1 MAPEMTSDIE
11 PRVSA
16 DDLDKIRSSNV
27 FNLAHYNA
35 QLKLSLDYKT
45 ALVHYVVEGERQ
57 NLTPHALFVPAFVK
71 PQLEALGE
79 SVGAGEV
86 LLSYLRHPAAP
97 IDPHPLFNAQY
108 YRDMGVACR
117 GDATYL
123 QEYIGRHTDGAEFVS
138 PCALFD
144 GQYYYERYNDIA
156 AKGLDPLL
164 HYLRHGWLEQRQPHP
179 LFQPLH
185 WRRSLESR
193 GAAIEELCP
202 LLQYFSDP
210 ATWSV
215 SPHPLFDP
223 EYYRVRREAS
233 DVLGDGKYPPL
244 AEMLAAREPVACHYL
259 FDPAYYMEQAARR
272 GIALGSHPLVHYVRG
287 NGRGELAPHILF
299 DTTRY
304 LEKHPDVERSGRDPL
319 QHYIEVG
326 RLEGSR
332 EPNPLFSQRHYASR
346 LSGRVGKDFDLLQHY
361 ILSGGRDL
369 IEPHPLFEAELYAA
383 YNPTCLTAGDTPLSH
398 YVRSW
403 AANGVEFPPWGTAL
417 TPRRGE
423 PMTGR
428 FDIVVVSHEL
438 THTGAPLILLKIVEQ
453 LVARLNLSVLVLSDR
468 GGELLD
474 DFVEWSP
481 VLVLDAA
488 RKAGIPAR
496 QFLKEILASFATK
509 PRLMLINTV
518 CPELFDY
525 ARDDLAAW
533 GVPIMTLAHELASSF
548 DAARFEN
555 IYSVSNCIV
564 YPAQFVRDEAHRL
577 YELPIEKT
585 ELIPQG
591 LLNPEFGQI
600 DGASAR
606 AALLDDLGA
615 PDDAFIVLGCGTI
628 DARKGIDVFVRAAAL
643 SLKLERQD
651 DKARPLYFVW
661 VGGGPTDR
669 HSPYWY
675 ALQDIRRGGIE
686 DRVHFLG
693 PRTHPEA
700 CFVACDAFVMTSRMD
715 PFPCVIHEAMAC
727 GKPIIAFEGAGGAAE
742 AIRGGAGITLPYGDV
757 DDMAQAV
764 RRLATEP
771 RLAARYGAKA
781 KKIVR
786 TRYVF
791 KDYVDNLLSA
801 VERHAGV
808 GFEAR
813 GATRPRARDGVRT
826 IFTLPS
832 WDASVGQLLLGQIV
846 AGLSCR
852 GIDAEIIFTGDG
864 GTASDAGRLPDL
876 PYRFL
881 LPTFREAVTYRGKWE
896 RLERILESAAPAIFV
911 HGRDDVASAL
921 APVVPDRIGVLG
933 ILDRDDPA
941 CLEQACRL
949 GRYWQRVVGLS
960 ERVLDRVAAEMP
972 SLVPISVCIPP
983 GAERRAAPSRRDP
996 QQPLRIICF
1005 SPPLASRPTAMLL
1018 TALARCVSAAVTVVL
1033 ERPEDEAALR
1043 SAAVAPETLA
1053 TTEIVAARS
1062 AQDIAR
1068 ILGAGDVLVMPYESG
1083 HAALGLVEAMSFG
1096 VVPIVVDNSGGPCE
1110 PIIDGENGFIVT
1122 RRERDAVVR
1131 RILRLSAD
1139 AELLGRMRNTAWAT
1153 IEARSLDLERM
1164 YDRYAELVHEMHRA
1178 LRSGEYV
1185 RPKPIYTHPDYGGR
1199 SLPPA
1204 LQLDPDRL
1212 HRP

>member
-1 MAPEMTSDIE
+1 MTSDIE
-11 PRVSA
+11 PRVCAA

-27 FNLAHYNA
+27 FDLAHYNS
-35 QLKLSLDYKT
+35 QLEQPLDYET
-45 ALVHYVVEGERQ
+45 ALVHYIVEGEQQ

-86 LLSYLRHPAAP
+86 LLSYLRHAAAP
-97 IDPHPLFNAQY
+97 IDPHPLFSAQY
-108 YRDMGVACR
+108 YRDMGVTCR

-123 QEYIGRHTDGAEFVS
+123 QEYIGRSTDGAEFVS

-144 GQYYYERYNDIA
+144 GQYYYERYEDVA
-156 AKGLDPLL
+156 AQRIDPLL
-164 HYLRHGWLEQRQPHP
+164 HYLSSGWLELRQPHP
-179 LFQPLH
+179 LFLLPH
-185 WRRSLESR
+185 WKRSLESR

-202 LLQYFSDP
+202 LFQYFSDP
-210 ATWSV
+210 GTWSV

-223 EYYRVRREAS
+223 EYYAVQREAS
-233 DVLGDGKYPPL
+233 DVSGDGKYPPL

-259 FDPAYYMEQAARR
+259 FDPAYYLEQAARR
-272 GIALGSHPLVHYVRG
+272 DIALHSHPLVHYVRG
-287 NGRGELAPHILF
+287 NGRGELAPHPLF
-299 DTTRY
+299 NTTYY
-304 LEKHPDVERSGRDPL
+304 LEKNPDVERSNHNPL
-319 QHYIEVG
+319 QHYIEGG
-326 RLEGSR
+326 RHEGR
-332 EPNPLFSQRHYASR
+332 APNPLFSQKHYASQM
-346 LSGRVGKDFDLLQHY
+346 SGPVGREFDLLRHY
-361 ILSGGRDL
+361 ILSGDRDL
-369 IEPHPLFEAELYAA
+369 NDPHPLFEAKLYAA
-383 YNPTCLTAGDTPLSH
+383 YNPACLTAGDTPLSH

-417 TPRRGE
+417 TPRRGK

-428 FDIVVVSHEL
+428 FDVVVVSHEM
-438 THTGAPLILLKIVEQ
+438 TRTGAPLILLKIVEQ
-453 LVARLNLSVLVLSDR
+453 LVARLNLSVLVLSER
-468 GGELLD
+468 GGELID
-474 DFVEWSP
+474 DFVEWAP

-488 RKAGIPAR
+488 SKAGISGR
-496 QFLKEILASFATK
+496 QFVKAILASFSTK
-509 PRLMLINTV
+509 PRLLLINTV

-525 ARDDLAAW
+525 AKDDLAAW
-533 GVPIMTLAHELASSF
+533 DTPIMTLAHELASSF
-548 DAARFEN
+548 DATRFEN
-555 IYSVSNCIV
+555 IYSVSKCIV
-564 YPAQFVRDEAHRL
+564 YPAQFVRDEAHNL

-585 ELIPQG
+585 EVIPQG
-591 LLNPEFGQI
+591 LLNPEFGKI

-615 PDDAFIVLGCGTI
+615 PDDAFIVLGCGTT
-628 DARKGIDVFVRAAAL
+628 DARKGIDSFVRAAAL
-643 SLKLERQD
+643 SLKLERHD
-651 DKARPLYFVW
+651 EKARPLYFVW

-669 HSPYWY
+669 SSPYWY
-675 ALQDIRRGGIE
+675 ALQDIRRGGIA

-693 PRTHPEA
+693 PRTRPEA
-700 CFVACDAFVMTSRMD
+700 CFVACDAFVMTSRLD

-757 DDMAQAV
+757 DEMAQAV
-764 RRLATEP
+764 HRLATEP
-771 RLAARYGAKA
+771 GLAARYGAKA

-791 KDYVDNLLSA
+791 SDYVDKLLSA

-808 GFEAR
+808 GIEAR
-813 GATRPRARDGVRT
+813 PATRPKARARVRT
-826 IFTLPS
+826 IFTFPS
-832 WDASVGQLLLGQIV
+832 WDASVDQRLLGQIV

-852 GIDAEIIFTGDG
+852 DIDAEIIFTGDG
-864 GTASDAGRLPDL
+864 AAASDIGQLPDL

-881 LPTFREAVTYRGKWE
+881 LPTFRDAMTYRGKWE
-896 RLERILESAAPAIFV
+896 RLERILEIAAPAIFV

-983 GAERRAAPSRRDP
+983 GAERRAAPSRRGRRR
-996 QQPLRIICF
+996 PLRIICF
-1005 SPPLASRPTAMLL
+1005 SPPLAPRSTAMLL
-1018 TALARCVSAAVTVVL
+1018 TALARSVSAAVTVVL

-1043 SAAVAPETLA
+1043 SAGVAPETLA

-1062 AQDIAR
+1062 AQDVAR

-1122 RRERDAVVR
+1122 RRERDAVVG

-1139 AELLGRMRNTAWAT
+1139 AELLDRMRNSAWAT
-1153 IEARSLDLERM
+1153 IEARSLDLVRM
-1164 YDRYAELVHEMHRA
+1164 YDRYAELLHEMHHA
-1178 LRSGEYV
+1178 LKSGEYV